1 MSFWNQK
8 SIEPKQK
15 FRFVVKIGEEIL
27 YNVKSVTKP
36 IFTTET
42 RSYTLLNHRFK
53 YPGIATWEPISI
65 TFVDG
70 VVDAP
75 TRLAPGG
82 EFESVLNDMIQG
94 TAYRAPNNTSGP
106 ILSAP
111 TKASTITKSFF
122 NVMNGSD
129 SNLSIGQIVIEQ
141 QDANGNFR
149 DSWTIHGPIITS
161 ISFGDLAYESDDL
174 VEYKMDIEYDFATY
188 NSIQIRGN

>member
-1 MSFWNQK
+1 MSFWNQA

-36 IFTTET
+36 TFTTEA
-42 RSYTLLNHRFK
+42 RSYTLLNHKFK
-53 YPGIATWEPISI
+53 YPGIVTWEPISI

-75 TRLAPGG
+75 TALASGTV
-82 EFESVLNDMIQG
+82 FESVLNEMIQG

-106 ILSAP
+106 TLSAP
-111 TKASTITKSFF
+111 TKASTITNSFF
-122 NVMNGSD
+122 NVIKGGS
-129 SNLSIGQIVIEQ
+129 SNLAIGQVVIEQ

-161 ISFGDLAYESDDL
+161 ISFGDLAYDSDDL

-188 NSIQIRGN
+188 NSIETRGN